1 MKNKTDTAKE
11 ATMSESLTQMVK
23 RLMKDH
29 GWGRYMALRAAE
41 YYRDELTWTQLNIA
55 LGHNKA
61 MQIGN
66 MR

>member
-1 MKNKTDTAKE
+1 
-11 ATMSESLTQMVK
+11 MSESLTQMVK